1 MNEAEWNWYKTKYL
15 SKFLYWRNFEAT
27 AQEVLDLPPYTMV
40 ENLSRLEAFLNKQR
54 K

>member
-15 SKFLYWRNFEAT
+15 SKFLYWRNFEAS
-27 AQEVLDLPPYTMV
+27 AQEALDLPPYTMV
-40 ENLSRLEAFLNKQR
+40 ENLSRLEPFLNKQR